1 MADTVRETDFK
12 EMKLVRKGKVR
23 DIYDTGDA
31 FLMVTTDRLSA
42 FDVVLPDGIKG
53 KGKVLTQISAFWFNV
68 MEDIV
73 GNHLISADVK
83 DFPEVCQ
90 KYADIL
96 EGRSMLVKKAE
107 PLPVECIVRGYI
119 SGSGWKSYQKEGHVC
134 GIRLSQGLKE
144 SDRLPE
150 PLYTPSTKAE
160 VGDHDINVDFEETVK
175 LLGKEKA
182 EKLKSLSLAIYK
194 KGAEMALEKGIII
207 ADTKFEF
214 GMADGEIILIDEV
227 LTPDSSRFWPEESYV
242 PGGSQKSFDK
252 QFVRDWLETSGWNKK
267 APAPTLPVDVIDKT
281 SAKYWEALSLMTG
294 IKR

>member
-1 MADTVRETDFK
+1 MTNPVRETDFK
-12 EMKLVRKGKVR
+12 DMKLVRKGKVR

-42 FDVVLPDGIKG
+42 FDVVLPDGVEG
-53 KGKVLTQISAFWFNV
+53 KGKVLTQISAFWFKV

-73 GNHLISADVK
+73 GNHLISTDVK

-107 PLPVECIVRGYI
+107 PLQVECIVRGYI

-134 GIRLSQGLKE
+134 EIELPRGLKE
-144 SDRLPE
+144 SDRLPQ

-160 VGDHDINVDFEETVK
+160 VGDHDINVNFEETVK
-175 LLGKEKA
+175 ILGRDKA

-214 GMADGEIILIDEV
+214 GMVDGEIILIDEV
-227 LTPDSSRFWPEESYV
+227 LTPDSSRFWPEASYA
-242 PGGSQKSFDK
+242 PGGAQMSFDK
-252 QFVRDWLETSGWNKK
+252 QFVRDWLETLDWNKT
-267 APAPTLPVDVIDKT
+267 APGPNIPADILEKT
-281 SAKYWEALSLMTG
+281 SKKYWEALELLTSTN
-294 IKR
+294 